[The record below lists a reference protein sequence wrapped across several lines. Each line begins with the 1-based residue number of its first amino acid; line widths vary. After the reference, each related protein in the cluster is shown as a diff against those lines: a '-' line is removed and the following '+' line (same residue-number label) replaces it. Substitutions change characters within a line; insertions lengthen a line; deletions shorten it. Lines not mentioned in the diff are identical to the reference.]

1 MIATCMTNICAHI
14 SRVVP
19 HSCLATDWKVWL
31 GRGGVKGGV
40 SIWNVRARDFMND
53 DYAFIVIPF
62 ILLVNIFQV
71 CHPRD

>member
-1 MIATCMTNICAHI
+1 MIATCMTNICA
-14 SRVVP
+14 

-31 GRGGVKGGV
+31 GRGGVKGGGGG
-40 SIWNVRARDFMND
+40 IWNVGARDFMND

-71 CHPRD
+71 CHPHD